1 MEVHFGLILTRF
13 IALSMK
19 WEGTEWR
26 ISIGASESLL
36 KGFMN
41 FGFSFVDISFCFIR
55 YDALSTGVG
64 NRQ

>member
-1 MEVHFGLILTRF
+1 MEVHFRLILTRF

-36 KGFMN
+36 
-41 FGFSFVDISFCFIR
+41 R
-55 YDALSTGVG
+55 AL
-64 NRQ
+64 